1 MVTGNQ
7 TTHILFDVTDAKGA
21 TSPVRIDLAATS
33 VDGPYDAPLTLSAI
47 TGPANVGML
56 TNGTFTVSAND
67 LDGIQSALFSIV
79 DANGIEVV
87 TDAQLKANTVTT
99 PTANGNTYAITL
111 QAGLINTA

>member
-1 MVTGNQ
+1 MRV
-7 TTHILFDVTDAKGA
+7 
-21 TSPVRIDLAATS
+21 DLAATS

-47 TGPANVGML
+47 TGPASVGKL
-56 TNGTFTVSAND
+56 ANATFTVHAND

-99 PTANGNTYAITL
+99 PTASGKKYDITL
-111 QAGLINTA
+111 LAGLINTV